1 MRLPQITNQVC
12 GNQIDIERLD
22 GLGVIANE
30 MRSISVL
37 PGGRFRL
44 KTDLRIY
51 GCLSSHLRHARLMQT
66 SEACLMGKSWRFYLW
81 MCELSA
87 RACTS
92 KWLSQYALRPC
103 RSCQRLDAP
112 YAKKN
117 SAPQRSYCCT

>member
-37 PGGRFRL
+37 PGGRFRM

-51 GCLSSHLRHARLMQT
+51 GCLSSHRRHARLMQT
-66 SEACLMGKSWRFYLW
+66 SEGCLMGKSLCF
-81 MCELSA
+81 
-87 RACTS
+87 
-92 KWLSQYALRPC
+92 
-103 RSCQRLDAP
+103 
-112 YAKKN
+112 
-117 SAPQRSYCCT
+117 